1 MCAARHDYEQAKEAR
16 TNCETRLR
24 IGEEAR
30 SDCETRLRT
39 EEEIRTD
46 CETRLGTGEEARSDC
61 ETRLRTGEY
70 SGKSIT
76 ITFSMFKALF
86 IVGTCINIT

>member
-39 EEEIRTD
+39 EEE
-46 CETRLGTGEEARSDC
+46 ARSDC

>member
-24 IGEEAR
+24 I
-30 SDCETRLRT
+30 
-39 EEEIRTD
+39 
-46 CETRLGTGEEARSDC
+46 GEEARSDC